1 MQNKNKKLKK
11 QKIDRLFFSFCT
23 LGKQERALAPNL
35 PVSLSLS
42 LLPRSANAI
51 LLSNLFNAPLLVE
64 HAEQLVVPVQ
74 QQLLALVLQGG
85 AAVLGQQDGVSL
97 LTETGMTSP
106 ERGARRPGPTA
117 TTLPSV
123 SCRCL
128 VVAVRGGE
136 SKEGVG
142 GGESKEG
149 R

>member
-42 LLPRSANAI
+42 LSPRSANAI

-97 LTETGMTSP
+97 LDRDRDDLAR
-106 ERGARRPGPTA
+106 ERGAAARAHGDDLA
-117 TTLPSV
+117 LGQLS
-123 SCRCL
+123 L
-128 VVAVRGGE
+128 FG
-136 SKEGVG
+136 G
-142 GGESKEG
+142 GGEGRGVEG
-149 R
+149 RSWGRGVEGR